1 MLLVS
6 KSISMIMSAANDT
19 IIMCLAS
26 VLLPPMDEDLCWI
39 ANVLGGRT
47 HRGNSF

>member
-6 KSISMIMSAANDT
+6 KSISMIMSVANDT
-19 IIMCLAS
+19 ITMCLAS
-26 VLLPPMDEDLCWI
+26 VLLPLCWI